1 VSTTTTYDVAI
12 VGLGAMGSAAAQAMS
27 RRGLRVLG
35 LDRYRPPH
43 TFGSSHG
50 ESRIIREAYFE
61 RPLYVPLV
69 RQAYARWR
77 EIQAETGRPLLRV
90 CGGISIGSPQSE
102 IVTGARAS
110 AQVHQVPYEELSAAE
125 LQHRFPAWRVPDSMI
140 GIWDPGAG
148 ILDPEACVTAMLDLA
163 KAHGAQ
169 LLFDEPVLSWESVT
183 IGDADAIR
191 VRTAQATYSAKQLVI
206 TTGGWARDLLTSLD
220 LPLTVER
227 NAVHWFA
234 PAAQPESLRPDRFPL
249 FLLDPVVAPHPGS
262 DRVAYGFPDLGNG
275 VKVAWHHQGDHT
287 TADDVRRTVDA
298 AEIDEIRDVLRR
310 FMPDAN
316 GSWIKSAVCLY
327 TNTPD
332 LDFLIDR
339 HPAHPQVLI
348 ASPCSGH
355 GFKFAPAIGD
365 ILADLAI
372 DGRTAFDLTPFRI
385 DRFSKM

>member
-1 VSTTTTYDVAI
+1 VSTTTTFDVAI
-12 VGLGAMGSAAAQAMS
+12 AGLGAMGSAAAQAMA

-35 LDRYRPPH
+35 LDRFRPPH

-77 EIQAETGRPLLRV
+77 EIQAERDRPLLRV
-90 CGGISIGSPQSE
+90 CGGVSIGAPQSE

-110 AQVHQVPYEELSAAE
+110 AELHRVPYEELSATE
-125 LQHRFPAWRVPDSMI
+125 LQQRFPAWRVPEAMI

-148 ILDPEACVTAMLDLA
+148 ILDPEACVAAMLDLA
-163 KAHGAQ
+163 IDHGAR
-169 LLFDEPVLSWESVT
+169 LVYDEPVVSWEASANGVL
-183 IGDADAIR
+183 
-191 VRTAQATYSAKQLVI
+191 VRTTRDSYAAKQLVI
-206 TTGGWARDLLTSLD
+206 AAGGWARDLLQSLD
-220 LPLTVER
+220 VPLTVER

-234 PAAQPESLRPDRFPL
+234 PATRPESLRPDRFPL
-249 FLLDPVVAPHPGS
+249 FLLDPGLPPGS
-262 DRVAYGFPDLGNG
+262 SPVAYGFPDLGGG
-275 VKVAWHHQGDHT
+275 VKVAWHHQGDYAST
-287 TADDVRRTVDA
+287 DTVRRTVDA
-298 AEIDEIRDVLRR
+298 AEIDDIRDLLRR
-310 FMPDAN
+310 FLPDAS
-316 GSWIKSAVCLY
+316 GAWLKSTVCLY

-365 ILADLAI
+365 ILADLVV
-372 DGRTAFDLTPFRI
+372 DGRTAVDLTPFRL
-385 DRFSKM
+385 DRFRQ